1 MGFFDVTNDIPIEL
15 IFKGEES
22 KNNEIKA
29 LENYIL
35 NNKNKLNNTIF
46 VLDRAYC
53 SYKFIE
59 FCFKNKIKYVIRFR
73 NNCNNIPENNRI
85 IKFNHYINE
94 TVKNDNIDK
103 HLINNKKFESVT
115 LKTKNEYTLITNI
128 NLNDYNDE
136 QIKEIYH
143 RRWNIEVFF
152 KILKFNFKFSDLKIT
167 NVEQNNEIY
176 SIHNIKILIIYLL
189 AKIMEKIHYD
199 IEKIKLIDIIKKRN
213 IKNKRIKK
221 ENISKKI
228 TEKNKTINKKI
239 INNSIINVN
248 ISNNKQII
256 IEEKTKKKK
265 SQNEDIKLKNKDREC
280 ILKSC
285 MTNIIKGVFESLH
298 EIINGKLI
306 VKSYSNIANQYIK
319 YYKIDKLIN
328 NKRVCKTPFKKWYIK
343 GYTNKSDSIKIV
355 NYILGF
361 SETKL
366 NKNLMIKL
374 KNSKIIII
382 NYINET

>member
-1 MGFFDVTNDIPIEL
+1 MNYEIIVNSINKIFSNTNNDIKNSIYKEYNIITRNSKLSFTDVLIYSLEYTQNYKTKIDIINKFNKNKDITDKISRTSFYEKESKIPFSYYCDVYHKLNNVIKNNFIDKNKNSIISVDGTYTNTNVKNIKGYLETSLNMGFFDVTNDIPIEL

-73 NNCNNIPENNRI
+73 NNCNNIPKNNRI

-176 SIHNIKILIIYLL
+176 SIHNIKI
-189 AKIMEKIHYD
+189 
-199 IEKIKLIDIIKKRN
+199 
-213 IKNKRIKK
+213 
-221 ENISKKI
+221 
-228 TEKNKTINKKI
+228 
-239 INNSIINVN
+239 
-248 ISNNKQII
+248 
-256 IEEKTKKKK
+256 
-265 SQNEDIKLKNKDREC
+265 
-280 ILKSC
+280 
-285 MTNIIKGVFESLH
+285 
-298 EIINGKLI
+298 
-306 VKSYSNIANQYIK
+306 
-319 YYKIDKLIN
+319 
-328 NKRVCKTPFKKWYIK
+328 
-343 GYTNKSDSIKIV
+343 
-355 NYILGF
+355 
-361 SETKL
+361 
-366 NKNLMIKL
+366 
-374 KNSKIIII
+374 
-382 NYINET
+382 

>member
-73 NNCNNIPENNRI
+73 NNCNNIPKNNRI

-199 IEKIKLIDIIKKRN
+199 IEKINR
-213 IKNKRIKK
+213 
-221 ENISKKI
+221 
-228 TEKNKTINKKI
+228 
-239 INNSIINVN
+239 
-248 ISNNKQII
+248 
-256 IEEKTKKKK
+256 
-265 SQNEDIKLKNKDREC
+265 
-280 ILKSC
+280 
-285 MTNIIKGVFESLH
+285 
-298 EIINGKLI
+298 
-306 VKSYSNIANQYIK
+306 
-319 YYKIDKLIN
+319 YY
-328 NKRVCKTPFKKWYIK
+328 
-343 GYTNKSDSIKIV
+343 
-355 NYILGF
+355 
-361 SETKL
+361 
-366 NKNLMIKL
+366 
-374 KNSKIIII
+374 
-382 NYINET
+382 